1 VIFFRRILDFSEL
14 YDKLES
20 YAKVAM
26 KEFEWYQDV
35 EEGEKSL
42 LPGSYAVF
50 ALGLYDEK
58 YFIYDY
64 SVYKMGFYNT
74 HWIDIE
80 VEFKKRT
87 AVSLL
92 ERRHVHEVSSVVRML
107 IEKLETIDEPAT
119 WEESSN
125 EKK

>member
-1 VIFFRRILDFSEL
+1 MILTAKFYNKDDYLVPFGKMLKE
-14 YDKLES
+14 YD
-20 YAKVAM
+20 
-26 KEFEWYQDV
+26 D
-35 EEGEKSL
+35 
-42 LPGSYAVF
+42 
-50 ALGLYDEK
+50 K

-87 AVSLL
+87 AVSLS
-92 ERRHVHEVSSVVRML
+92 ERRYVHEVSSVVKMI

>member
-1 VIFFRRILDFSEL
+1 MILT
-14 YDKLES
+14 
-20 YAKVAM
+20 AKFYSKDDDLVPFGKM
-26 KEFEWYQDV
+26 LKE
-35 EEGEKSL
+35 
-42 LPGSYAVF
+42 
-50 ALGLYDEK
+50 YDEK

-87 AVSLL
+87 AVSML
-92 ERRHVHEVSSVVRML
+92 ERKHVHEVSSVVKML

-125 EKK
+125 EKE

>member
-1 VIFFRRILDFSEL
+1 MILT
-14 YDKLES
+14 
-20 YAKVAM
+20 AKFYSKDDDLVPFCNM
-26 KEFEWYQDV
+26 IKEYNN
-35 EEGEKSL
+35 
-42 LPGSYAVF
+42 
-50 ALGLYDEK
+50 K

-64 SVYKMGFYNT
+64 SVYKMGFYKT

-92 ERRHVHEVSSVVRML
+92 ERRHVHEVSSVIKMI

-119 WEESSN
+119 WEESLN
-125 EKK
+125 EKE